1 VDLPGRRHDLGA
13 TIKEMVNGLGMSVAD
28 GHRVR
33 ERALQAANREARRFD
48 PWLLSA
54 SIYFF

>member
-13 TIKEMVNGLGMSVAD
+13 TIKEMVDGLGMSVAD
-28 GHRVR
+28 GHRGK

-48 PWLLSA
+48 P
-54 SIYFF
+54 